1 MHEFLTPKDIA
12 KILQISYESALAF
25 IRFSGIDYWQIGRQ
39 YRVSAEAFG
48 SFIKRKGQWVVSLDG

>member
-1 MHEFLTPKDIA
+1 MYKFLSPKDIA

-39 YRVSAEAFG
+39 YRVSQDVFET
-48 SFIKRKGQWVVSLDG
+48 FIKRKGQWVVSLDG